1 MLSRRIPGPQQPP
14 PPIPSQPPSAIPPYL
29 QRAPQGTPSSPSRP
43 RSPQLPASRPSS
55 PPPGTLRPSSPFRP
69 RNQPGTPIPTPRP
82 LSPATSVS
90 GTQPQ
95 PLIIPESASD
105 LDVDLVVVRRAGDAV
120 RVGKPFTLGLRL
132 SVAATIPRGRRRR
145 VRFVV
150 QHLMPRRISAQNVP
164 ETPVASSPTPS
175 RISSYVSP
183 LTTPTQA
190 PVNVV
195 GEQALVASPQKL
207 VAAGGDPMLS
217 LPPPYFETLDET
229 RNAKL
234 HGCSFLG
241 PSALP
246 LDFFD
251 LTQQDIPASDLPRV
265 EASQTI
271 ELTFL
276 PLRTGFVCAGGLR
289 LILVD
294 DHLSDTDVEPSTYV
308 AAKEPHTLKEL
319 DVIAEVW
326 IQP

>member
-1 MLSRRIPGPQQPP
+1 
-14 PPIPSQPPSAIPPYL
+14 
-29 QRAPQGTPSSPSRP
+29 
-43 RSPQLPASRPSS
+43 
-55 PPPGTLRPSSPFRP
+55 
-69 RNQPGTPIPTPRP
+69 
-82 LSPATSVS
+82 
-90 GTQPQ
+90 
-95 PLIIPESASD
+95 
-105 LDVDLVVVRRAGDAV
+105 
-120 RVGKPFTLGLRL
+120 
-132 SVAATIPRGRRRR
+132 
-145 VRFVV
+145 
-150 QHLMPRRISAQNVP
+150 MPRRISAQNVP